1 MHQSQ
6 FNPLLDSFGPAQA
19 QLFAA
24 NEPRMGL
31 FVFYENPCAGIRRL
45 MAGPM
50 HTSTV
55 YGCTARVPVL
65 LSSSDG
71 KMRFTHCSLA
81 TLIDTNLSFLRAL
94 SFHNP
99 LDVETIEFDTSR
111 RFLTEETYEHAL
123 RSSSW
128 KLPGIGTPEAWSV
141 SVRFWFAALRSAGHF
156 DGCDEASAESLYSEW
171 LNEFFN
177 TGVEWVVSSLPT
189 SFAEAL
195 RKRPNLSVHVAYRL
209 LSFAQVHLG
218 PNAYKYAVQALHNL
232 PLGLLHSMVQEADHN
247 PNASTLR
254 DALFSGQSVSNICLS
269 LWGAKP
275 ATFRL
280 LARRSADTEQRFLSD
295 LLVDQSLFNLA
306 AQALRLI
313 KPHRWPKN
321 SLEQARLV
329 TLLQTIQA
337 EKNLKLDPALVVSWL
352 WLPSNEQCGEQ
363 AANIFELVRQFSVAI
378 VHSLDLPWISF
389 DKILGA
395 LHDLFGNKWLDAN
408 LIARSPSA
416 AIDLIF
422 IEEVVAHLTGKSIG
436 EVVQPLF
443 DLTKQFPDRI
453 ELLLPDNC
461 LPKMHALMP
470 IRNLSIATE
479 LGGKLSNCLAEP
491 RTVVRYL
498 LGAFNLFA
506 FVGESGEYL
515 GVLATHRDR
524 AGFPGY
530 TNEDVFEVQI
540 GEEKADLSERN
551 ATSEGL
557 HCILDQ
563 MRSKYV
569 HSTSLLTLASSR

>member
-6 FNPLLDSFGPAQA
+6 SNPLLASLGPAQA

-24 NEPRMGL
+24 NEPHMGL
-31 FVFYENPCAGIRRL
+31 FVFYENPCVGIRRV

-50 HTSTV
+50 PTSAV
-55 YGCTARVPVL
+55 YDRKIRVPVL

-71 KMRFTHCSLA
+71 KMRFTHCTLA
-81 TLIDTNLSFLRAL
+81 TLSDANLSFLRAM

-99 LDVETIEFDTSR
+99 LDVESKELDSSR
-111 RFLTEETYEHAL
+111 RFLIEETYEVAL
-123 RSSSW
+123 KASSW
-128 KLPGIGTPEAWSV
+128 ELPSSGTTKSWSV
-141 SVRFWFAALRSAGHF
+141 SVRYWFAALRSAGHF
-156 DGCDEASAESLYSEW
+156 GGCDEASAESLYLEW

-177 TGVEWVVSSLPT
+177 TGIEWVVDSLPA
-189 SFAEAL
+189 SFVAAL
-195 RKRPNLSVHVAYRL
+195 RKRANLSVHVAHRL
-209 LSFAQVHLG
+209 LSLAQVHLG

-269 LWGAKP
+269 LWGTKP
-275 ATFRL
+275 ASFRL

-321 SLEQARLV
+321 SLEQARFV
-329 TLLQTIQA
+329 TLLKTVQA
-337 EKNLKLDPALVVSWL
+337 EKNLKLDPALVASWF

-363 AANIFELVRQFSVAI
+363 TAKIFELAKQFSVAI
-378 VHSLDLPWISF
+378 VHSLDLPWMSF

-395 LHDLFGNKWLDAN
+395 MHDVFGDKWLDAN

-422 IEEVVAHLTGKSIG
+422 IEEVVGHLTGKSIG

-453 ELLLPDNC
+453 ELPLPSNYM
-461 LPKMHALMP
+461 PEIHALMP
-470 IRNLSIATE
+470 IRNLSNATE
-479 LGGKLSNCLAEP
+479 LGRELSNCLAKP
-491 RTVVRYL
+491 RFVVRYL

-515 GVLATHRDR
+515 GVLATQSDR
-524 AGFPGY
+524 AGFSMY
-530 TNEDVFEVQI
+530 ANEDVFEVQI

-563 MRSKYV
+563 LRSKYFQL
-569 HSTSLLTLASSR
+569 TSS